1 MPCQRLAVKDA
12 EGAAQRSKILDGEGH
27 GHTLRRAARLQHGA
41 LGPYF
46 HSWKD
51 NAPMNT
57 DQPSRVTPAEIS
69 DLLRVARLLPPNAP
83 LGEQIAYFERK
94 ADLLSRIAADTNT
107 ADARAAAAEAWD
119 QVAALAAQLRQKVQ
133 DDIEAP

>member
-1 MPCQRLAVKDA
+1 
-12 EGAAQRSKILDGEGH
+12 
-27 GHTLRRAARLQHGA
+27 
-41 LGPYF
+41 
-46 HSWKD
+46 
-51 NAPMNT
+51 MNT

-69 DLLRVARLLPPNAP
+69 ELLSAARKLPLNAP

-94 ADLLSRIAADTNT
+94 ADLLTRIAAADDT

-133 DDIEAP
+133 DDTEAP